1 MSLTKPTK
9 ASPLQTTFACFPLI
23 ILFFWG
29 IFMLMRNDHF
39 MFALAYAGVVLLCVG
54 GIFIAWKLKAKLLQR
69 SILMEDTTEHK
80 TDLANTLKGN
90 SLDDVRKK
98 FDAGAE

>member
-1 MSLTKPTK
+1 
-9 ASPLQTTFACFPLI
+9 
-23 ILFFWG
+23 
-29 IFMLMRNDHF
+29 MLMRNDFF
-39 MFALAYAGVVLLCVG
+39 MLALAYAGVVLLVVC

-69 SILMEDTTEHK
+69 DALVEEVTVHR

-98 FDAGAE
+98 FDAGVE

>member
-9 ASPLQTTFACFPLI
+9 ASPIQTAFACFPLV

-29 IFMLMRNDHF
+29 IFMLMRNDFF
-39 MFALAYAGVVLLCVG
+39 MLALAYAGVVLLCVG
-54 GIFIAWKLKAKLLQR
+54 GIFIAWKLKAKLMKRNALVEET
-69 SILMEDTTEHK
+69 IEHK

>member
-1 MSLTKPTK
+1 
-9 ASPLQTTFACFPLI
+9 
-23 ILFFWG
+23 
-29 IFMLMRNDHF
+29 MLMRNDFF
-39 MFALAYAGVVLLCVG
+39 MLALAYAGVVLLVVC

-98 FDAGAE
+98 FDGVSK

>member
-1 MSLTKPTK
+1 
-9 ASPLQTTFACFPLI
+9 
-23 ILFFWG
+23 
-29 IFMLMRNDHF
+29 MLMRNDFF
-39 MFALAYAGVVLLCVG
+39 MLALAYAGVVLLVVC

-69 SILMEDTTEHK
+69 NLLVGEVAVHRI
-80 TDLANTLKGN
+80 DLANTLKGN

>member
-9 ASPLQTTFACFPLI
+9 ASPIQTAFACFPLV

-29 IFMLMRNDHF
+29 IFMLMRNDF
-39 MFALAYAGVVLLCVG
+39 IFLALAYAGVVLLAVG

-69 SILMEDTTEHK
+69 NALVEEVTVNK
-80 TDLANTLKGN
+80 TDLTNTLKGN

-98 FDAGAE
+98 FDVGAE

>member
-9 ASPLQTTFACFPLI
+9 ASPIQTFFACFPLI

-29 IFMLMRNDHF
+29 IFMLMRNDFF
-39 MFALAYAGVVLLCVG
+39 MLALAYAGVVLLCVG

-69 SILMEDTTEHK
+69 SILVEETTEHK

-98 FDAGAE
+98 FDIGAE

>member
-9 ASPLQTTFACFPLI
+9 ASPIQTAFACFPLV

-29 IFMLMRNDHF
+29 IFMLMRNDF
-39 MFALAYAGVVLLCVG
+39 IFLALAYAGVVLLAVG

-69 SILMEDTTEHK
+69 NALVEEVTVNK

-98 FDAGAE
+98 FDVGAE

>member
-9 ASPLQTTFACFPLI
+9 ASPLQTAFACFPLI

>member
-9 ASPLQTTFACFPLI
+9 ASPIQTFFACFPLI

-29 IFMLMRNDHF
+29 IFMLMRNDFF
-39 MFALAYAGVVLLCVG
+39 MLALAYAGVVLLAVG

-69 SILMEDTTEHK
+69 NLLVGEVAVHR

>member
-1 MSLTKPTK
+1 
-9 ASPLQTTFACFPLI
+9 
-23 ILFFWG
+23 
-29 IFMLMRNDHF
+29 MLMRNDFF
-39 MFALAYAGVVLLCVG
+39 MLALAYAGVVLLAVG

-69 SILMEDTTEHK
+69 NILVEEVTMHK
-80 TDLANTLKGN
+80 TDLANALKGN

>member
-1 MSLTKPTK
+1 
-9 ASPLQTTFACFPLI
+9 
-23 ILFFWG
+23 
-29 IFMLMRNDHF
+29 MLLRNDF
-39 MFALAYAGVVLLCVG
+39 FSLALAYAGVVLLAAG

-69 SILMEDTTEHK
+69 NILVEEATEHK
-80 TDLANTLKGN
+80 TDFVNALKGN

>member
-9 ASPLQTTFACFPLI
+9 ASPIQTFFACFPLI

-39 MFALAYAGVVLLCVG
+39 MLALAYAGVVSLAVG
-54 GIFIAWKLKAKLLQR
+54 GIFIAWKLKAKLSQR
-69 SILMEDTTEHK
+69 NVLVEEAIVHE
-80 TDLANTLKGN
+80 TDLVNTLKGN

>member
-1 MSLTKPTK
+1 MSLAKPTK
-9 ASPLQTTFACFPLI
+9 ASPLQTAFACFPLV

-39 MFALAYAGVVLLCVG
+39 MLALAYAGVVLLAVG

-69 SILMEDTTEHK
+69 SILVEETTEHK

-98 FDAGAE
+98 FDIGAE

>member
-1 MSLTKPTK
+1 
-9 ASPLQTTFACFPLI
+9 
-23 ILFFWG
+23 
-29 IFMLMRNDHF
+29 MLMRNDFF
-39 MFALAYAGVVLLCVG
+39 MLALAYAGVVLLAVG

-69 SILMEDTTEHK
+69 NILVEEVAVHR

>member
-1 MSLTKPTK
+1 
-9 ASPLQTTFACFPLI
+9 
-23 ILFFWG
+23 
-29 IFMLMRNDHF
+29 MLMRNDFF
-39 MFALAYAGVVLLCVG
+39 MLALAYAGVVLLCVG

-98 FDAGAE
+98 FDGVSK

>member
-1 MSLTKPTK
+1 
-9 ASPLQTTFACFPLI
+9 
-23 ILFFWG
+23 
-29 IFMLMRNDHF
+29 MLMRNDHF

>member
-1 MSLTKPTK
+1 
-9 ASPLQTTFACFPLI
+9 
-23 ILFFWG
+23 
-29 IFMLMRNDHF
+29 MLLRNDF
-39 MFALAYAGVVLLCVG
+39 ILLALAYAGVVLLAVG

-69 SILMEDTTEHK
+69 NVLVEESAEHK

-98 FDAGAE
+98 FNEGAE

>member
-1 MSLTKPTK
+1 MSLAKPTK
-9 ASPLQTTFACFPLI
+9 ASPIQTAFACFPLV

-39 MFALAYAGVVLLCVG
+39 MLALAYAGVVLFAIG
-54 GIFIAWKLKAKLLQR
+54 GIFIAWKLKAKLLKR
-69 SILMEDTTEHK
+69 NVLVGEVTVHK